1 MTPIHT
7 DRLVLRNFQAQDALG
22 LFEYLHTPVV
32 SCFYSLALENS
43 GAAEQEIHKR
53 SSDDSQIAVSLAE
66 SGLLIGDLFADKE
79 EDTFSVGW
87 NFNPRF
93 SGKGYAYEA
102 AHALFADLFIQQG
115 ARRIYAYVEE
125 SNGRSQRL
133 CEKLGMRKE
142 GVFLEFISFCND
154 AQGNP
159 IYENTIQYAILYKEW
174 LKK

>member
-1 MTPIHT
+1 MVLIHT
-7 DRLVLRNFQAQDALG
+7 DRLVLRNFLARDAAG
-22 LFEYLHTPVV
+22 LLEYLRVPTV

-43 GAAEQEIHKR
+43 EEAQMEVLKR
-53 SSDDSQIAVSLAE
+53 STEDSQIAVSLAE
-66 SGLLIGDLFADKE
+66 SGTLIGDLFADKE

-93 SGKGYAYEA
+93 SGNGYAYEA
-102 AHALFADLFIQQG
+102 AHALFADLFMHRG
-115 ARRIYAYVEE
+115 ARRIYAYVED
-125 SNGRSQRL
+125 SNARSQRL

-154 AQGNP
+154 SQGNP

-174 LKK
+174 IKK